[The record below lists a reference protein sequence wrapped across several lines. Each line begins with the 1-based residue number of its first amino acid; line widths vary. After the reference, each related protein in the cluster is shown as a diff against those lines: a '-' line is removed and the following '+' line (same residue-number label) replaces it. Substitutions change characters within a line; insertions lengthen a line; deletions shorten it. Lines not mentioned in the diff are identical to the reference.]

1 MCDFGPAFGLS
12 FVMSFE
18 TVVQIVQI
26 PFKLLFLGVFETTY
40 ELQVTV

>member
-1 MCDFGPAFGLS
+1 MWDFGTAFGLS

-18 TVVQIVQI
+18 TLVQI
-26 PFKLLFLGVFETTY
+26 PFKLLFLGVFEKTY